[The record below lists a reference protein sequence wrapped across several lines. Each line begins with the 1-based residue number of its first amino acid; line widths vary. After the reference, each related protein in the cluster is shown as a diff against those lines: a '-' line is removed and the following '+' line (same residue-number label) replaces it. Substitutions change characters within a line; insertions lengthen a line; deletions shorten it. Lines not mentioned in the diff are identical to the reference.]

1 VKKYAADGTY
11 HHAFHAVS
19 MCSLSNVFSYYFLL
33 LTTRLMV
40 PITMPSTLSFSL
52 SDCLPVRVSLLLS
65 LSPSLCLSLSLS
77 LSLSQ
82 DSGDEGLGEP
92 RVIAFILYLNH
103 VSQGLGFRV

>member
-77 LSLSQ
+77 LSLSLRTLETKGWE
-82 DSGDEGLGEP
+82 SRESSLLFSISTMS
-92 RVIAFILYLNH
+92 RKV
-103 VSQGLGFRV
+103 